1 MQVKWVDVCA
11 LSVLPSGVNP
21 LYMPEFVEQP
31 DIAKKMDGIEIELE
45 PQIKQTGGQIKQQQT
60 NKQRNANVLQDLLN
74 I

>member
-1 MQVKWVDVCA
+1 
-11 LSVLPSGVNP
+11 
-21 LYMPEFVEQP
+21 MPELVEQP
-31 DIAKKMDGIEIELE
+31 DIAKKMDGIKIELE